1 MYQAQNTEYNK
12 LIAGDY
18 PIVREAVTIAG
29 AAELKAGTVLAS
41 HGVAASAI
49 KAKKSVTFTGTPVAS
64 KTIKVAVDGT
74 EVTYTTASTTLAT
87 EVAGIKAAI
96 NADNTLK
103 NIVAATNSDG
113 KLSIEWKTAGKA
125 GNDMEI
131 VVTVGDGAGVEAGDV
146 AVEVVGE
153 DVGDERFE
161 IVDSGSGTAALQE
174 PAAVLLEDATPGE
187 TKLAAFCGE
196 FNQAELIFKDGQSIN
211 NFKVKLRKIGIFAKA
226 CI

>member
-41 HGVAASAI
+41 HGVAASAT

-113 KLSIEWKTAGKA
+113 KLSIEWKAAGKA

-174 PAAVLLEDATPGE
+174 PAAVLLEDAAPGE
-187 TKLAAFCGE
+187 TKLAAFSGE

>member
-1 MYQAQNTEYNK
+1 MYQAQNTEYDK

-29 AAELKAGTVLAS
+29 DAELKAGTVLAS
-41 HGVAASAI
+41 HGVAVSAV
-49 KAKKSVTFTGTPVAS
+49 KAKKSITFTGTPVAS
-64 KTIKVAVDGT
+64 KEVSIKIADKT
-74 EVTYTTASTTLAT
+74 VTYTTTSTTLAT

-96 NADNTLK
+96 NADTTGAGA
-103 NIVAATNSDG
+103 IVTADNSSG
-113 KLSIEWKTAGKA
+113 KLTLEVKTAGSA
-125 GNDMEI
+125 GNALE
-131 VVTVGDGAGVEAGDV
+131 VEFTAGESGMTAGDLT
-146 AVEVVGE
+146 VEVVGE

-174 PAAVLLEDATPGE
+174 PAAVLLEDAIPGE

-196 FNQAELIFKDGQSIN
+196 FNQAELIFKEGQSIN
-211 NFKVKLRKIGIFAKA
+211 NFKGKLRKIGIFAKA

>member
-41 HGVAASAI
+41 HGVAASAT

-64 KTIKVAVDGT
+64 KTIKVAVDGN

-174 PAAVLLEDATPGE
+174 PAAVLLEDAAPGE
-187 TKLAAFCGE
+187 TKLAALCGE

>member
-41 HGVAASAI
+41 HGVAASAT
-49 KAKKSVTFTGTPVAS
+49 KAKKSVTFTGTPAAS
-64 KTIKVAVDGT
+64 KTIKVAVDGN

-113 KLSIEWKTAGKA
+113 KLSIEWKIAGKA

-174 PAAVLLEDATPGE
+174 PAAILLENALPGE
-187 TKLAAFCGE
+187 TKLAAFSGE
-196 FNQAELIFKDGQSIN
+196 FNQAELIFKEGQSIN

>member
-41 HGVAASAI
+41 HGVAASAT

-64 KTIKVAVDGT
+64 KTIKVAVDGN

-113 KLSIEWKTAGKA
+113 KLSIEWKAAGKA

-174 PAAVLLEDATPGE
+174 PAAVLLEDAAPGE
-187 TKLAAFCGE
+187 TKLAAFSGE

>member
-41 HGVAASAI
+41 HGVAASAT

-64 KTIKVAVDGT
+64 KTIKVAVDGN

-87 EVAGIKAAI
+87 EVAGIKSAI

-113 KLSIEWKTAGKA
+113 KLSIEWKAAGKA

-153 DVGDERFE
+153 DAGDERFE

>member
-41 HGVAASAI
+41 HGVAASAT

-103 NIVAATNSDG
+103 NIVAATNADG

-174 PAAVLLEDATPGE
+174 PAAILLEDALPGE
-187 TKLAAFCGE
+187 TKLVAFSGE

>member
-41 HGVAASAI
+41 HGVAASAT
-49 KAKKSVTFTGTPVAS
+49 KAKKSVTFTGTPAAS
-64 KTIKVAVDGT
+64 KTIKVAVDGN

-113 KLSIEWKTAGKA
+113 KLSIEWKAAGKA

-174 PAAVLLEDATPGE
+174 PAAILLEDALPGE
-187 TKLAAFCGE
+187 TKLAAFSGE
-196 FNQAELIFKDGQSIN
+196 FNQAELIFKKGQSIN

>member
-1 MYQAQNTEYNK
+1 MYQAQTTEYEK

-29 AAELKAGTVLAS
+29 DSELKAGTVLAS
-41 HGVAASAI
+41 NGVAASAT

-64 KTIKVAVDGT
+64 KSIKVAVNGK

-113 KLSIEWKTAGKA
+113 KLSIEWKIAGKA

-174 PAAVLLEDATPGE
+174 PAAVLLEDAAPGE

-196 FNQAELIFKDGQSIN
+196 FNQAELIFKEGQSIN

-226 CI
+226 CV

>member
-1 MYQAQNTEYNK
+1 MNQTQTTEYEK

-18 PIVREAVTIAG
+18 PIVREAVAIAG
-29 AAELKAGTVLAS
+29 DGELKAGTVLAS
-41 HGVAASAI
+41 HGVAASAT

-64 KTIKVAVDGT
+64 KTIKVAVDGN
-74 EVTYTTASTTLAT
+74 EVTYTTSSTTLAT

-103 NIVAATNSDG
+103 NIVTADNSSG
-113 KLSIEWKTAGKA
+113 KLTIEWKTAGKA
-125 GNDMEI
+125 GNSMEI

-146 AVEVVGE
+146 TVEVVGE

-174 PAAVLLEDATPGE
+174 PAAVLLEDAAPGE

-196 FNQAELIFKDGQSIN
+196 FNQAELIFKEGQSIN

-226 CI
+226 CV

>member
-1 MYQAQNTEYNK
+1 MYQAQNTEHNN

-41 HGVAASAI
+41 HGVAASAT

-146 AVEVVGE
+146 DVEVVGE

-174 PAAVLLEDATPGE
+174 PAAILLEDALPGE
-187 TKLAAFCGE
+187 TKLAAFSGE

>member
-41 HGVAASAI
+41 HGVAASAT

-64 KTIKVAVDGT
+64 KNIKVAVDGN

-113 KLSIEWKTAGKA
+113 KLSIEWKTAGKS

-131 VVTVGDGAGVEAGDV
+131 VVTVGDGAGVEVGDV

-174 PAAVLLEDATPGE
+174 PAAVLLEDAAPSE